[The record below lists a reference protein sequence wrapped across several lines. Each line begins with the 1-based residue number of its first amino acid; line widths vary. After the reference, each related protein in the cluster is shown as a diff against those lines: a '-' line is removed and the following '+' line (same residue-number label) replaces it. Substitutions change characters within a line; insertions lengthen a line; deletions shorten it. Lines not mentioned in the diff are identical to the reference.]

1 MDVVCVTIEIDGQ
14 PPPFQETKR
23 LGLVFRR
30 PHAGLKCEIAFL
42 FLYLHLLP
50 SGVSGGRGVPGLL
63 RTPVRK
69 KTATRAK
76 KTKQYRR
83 LTPAHPL
90 RNIFVKL
97 LVQWR
102 TDKN

>member
-69 KTATRAK
+69 KER
-76 KTKQYRR
+76 
-83 LTPAHPL
+83 
-90 RNIFVKL
+90 L
-97 LVQWR
+97 LVQKKKR
-102 TDKN
+102 NNTGGLLQLTPSEIFL